1 VDAFFNDTGYQSLL
15 VLWLAIAVDA
25 VWLWPHKSH
34 PLTLMRYLILR
45 MGQRVVPSAQYAPM
59 QHYISGSLAAAVLL
73 LPLIACLAL
82 LVHMAEYPI
91 FFEAIIVIAMLD
103 FRYQRQQF
111 TRITANIG
119 RGKKVLTRE
128 ILSTIV
134 ARDCNILTDVGAA
147 KAAIEALWLKFLYL
161 YCGVIFYF
169 IVAGPIGALTYRL
182 LLLTAWQWH
191 PQLPGFSLFT
201 KPIRA
206 IVNILILPPAFLG
219 ACSTLIITNPIA
231 GIKAIKQS
239 AARDKTS
246 LLLALFGGIHGFQ
259 LGGPAIYSGKKVRHA
274 RVGGEREVRHSD
286 MLRSKRTIYSAMMVV
301 AAFASLCL
309 FAIAV
314 STQSFGDFL

>member
-1 VDAFFNDTGYQSLL
+1 MDAFFNNTGYQSLL

-25 VWLWPHKSH
+25 LWLWPHKSH

-45 MGQRVVPSAQYAPM
+45 MGQRVVPGSQYAPM

-73 LPLIACLAL
+73 LPLITCLSL
-82 LVHMAEYPI
+82 FVYMAEYPI
-91 FFEAIIVIAMLD
+91 FFEAVIVIATLD
-103 FRYQRQQF
+103 FCYQRQQF

-119 RGKKVLTRE
+119 RGKKALTRE

-134 ARDCNILTDVGAA
+134 ARDCNTLTDMGAA

-169 IVAGPIGALTYRL
+169 LVAGPIGALTYRL
-182 LLLTAWQWH
+182 LLLTTWQWH
-191 PQLPGFSLFT
+191 PHLPGFSLFS
-201 KPIRA
+201 KPIRI
-206 IVNILILPPAFLG
+206 IVNILLLPPAFLG
-219 ACSTLIITNPIA
+219 ACSTLIVTNPIA

-239 AARDKTS
+239 AATDKTS

-259 LGGPAIYSGKKVRHA
+259 LGGPAIYSGRKVRHA
-274 RVGGEREVRHSD
+274 RVGGKREVRHSD

-309 FAIAV
+309 FSIAV
-314 STQSFGDFL
+314 STQSLGDVL